1 MAEKLSLLSQ
11 TINYLSEKF
20 NFFEFLFSLKIN
32 FSFFCVCAARAMI
45 ALSTHNLNRAK
56 EKSPIYK
63 KILYLYQRS
72 TKLNF
77 TLFKRETED
86 N

>member
-1 MAEKLSLLSQ
+1 MSSILMSEGVSNKL
-11 TINYLSEKF
+11 K
-20 NFFEFLFSLKIN
+20 
-32 FSFFCVCAARAMI
+32 
-45 ALSTHNLNRAK
+45 K

-77 TLFKRETED
+77 TLFKHETED